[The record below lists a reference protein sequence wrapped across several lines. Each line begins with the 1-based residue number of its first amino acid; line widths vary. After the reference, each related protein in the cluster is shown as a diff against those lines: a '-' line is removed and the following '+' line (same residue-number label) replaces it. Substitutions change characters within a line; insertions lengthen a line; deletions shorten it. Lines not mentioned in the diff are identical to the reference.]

1 MLYKCPK
8 CNYLTEYITHMDRHL
23 ANKHGII
30 KTPAKSDAGANTNID
45 ASANTS
51 SAIPK
56 TDFVKKKQTKKVPK
70 QKVVNEEK
78 PKQDEKHEKLEK
90 DEKLE
95 KLEKLE
101 KVEEPKEPK
110 QLSLE
115 ERQEIAHYRERRI
128 MILKDFIA
136 KAQRERLMHRIK
148 VERLVY
154 PQLFSSYNEQHNQNE
169 ISDDS
174 SDETPDEPPNKRP
187 NITLTEEMIAFAREL
202 FEIDIVQIPYTVLP
216 SENDEIPPNVLEIAN
231 GAPIYKVL
239 NPNLRI
245 KKYIDKIKILEDEQM
260 KDKLDGI
267 EVICNCTEC
276 VQEQEN
282 KLREET
288 QDGETRD
295 GETREEDVNDNYMF
309 PPDFIKNFPNLYDQ
323 IYQSLFDANKN
334 NMTPENAASM
344 AENIA
349 KTTEEA
355 IKNAYKMVMNK
366 SNTTQTT
373 TTRTHSMNDNESN
386 EPIDPV
392 DPVDPIDPI
401 EPVTRENPLQC
412 YMCNKI
418 FANETNRQRHEKDK
432 CPKKPR
438 TKPSNTTNKNTV
450 TTITTQNPPKII
462 TNTSTYVTLN
472 GTSPIVAK
480 GIVKLIEVI
489 NNSVNTPLHISI
501 FKDFNI
507 NESFK
512 GASNL
517 DIRTIMRFYLF
528 LLNYFEE
535 YTE

>member
-30 KTPAKSDAGANTNID
+30 KTPAKSDANTSTSAGAT
-45 ASANTS
+45 TS

-56 TDFVKKKQTKKVPK
+56 TDFVKRKQTKKEPK

-78 PKQDEKHEKLEK
+78 PKQ
-90 DEKLE
+90 
-95 KLEKLE
+95 
-101 KVEEPKEPK
+101 VEEPK

-115 ERQEIAHYRERRI
+115 ERQEIALYRERRI
-128 MILKDFIA
+128 MILKDFIT

-148 VERLVY
+148 VEKFVN
-154 PQLFSSYNEQHNQNE
+154 PQLFRSLYEQHNQNE

-174 SDETPDEPPNKRP
+174 SDETQDEPPNERP
-187 NITLTEEMIAFAREL
+187 NITLTEEMKAFALEL
-202 FEIDIVQIPYTVLP
+202 FEKDIVQIPYTVLP

-245 KKYIDKIKILEDEQM
+245 KKYIDKIKNLEAEQM

-282 KLREET
+282 KLREEQT
-288 QDGETRD
+288 QEGETYD
-295 GETREEDVNDNYMF
+295 GETREEDMNDNYMF

-355 IKNAYKMVMNK
+355 IKNACKMVMNK
-366 SNTTQTT
+366 LNTTQTT
-373 TTRTHSMNDNESN
+373 TTRTHSMDDNESN
-386 EPIDPV
+386 GPV
-392 DPVDPIDPI
+392 DPVEPI
-401 EPVTRENPLQC
+401 TRKNPLQC

-462 TNTSTYVTLN
+462 TNTSTYVSLN
-472 GTSPIVAK
+472 GASPIVAK
-480 GIVKLIEVI
+480 GIIKLIEVI
-489 NNSVNTPLHISI
+489 NNSVNIPLHKSI
-501 FKDFNI
+501 FKDFDMS
-507 NESFK
+507 ESFE

-528 LLNYFEE
+528 LLDYFEE
-535 YTE
+535 YPV